1 MQINKTKAVKSNI
14 RIKKPVPVGWSHKTV
29 ERVLQ
34 NNGLLQALKQ
44 HSMYLCKLR
53 SLVSVTLQ
61 GLTQTN
67 LPVDVSRYESGIL
80 KLYVSN
86 SAIAT
91 RLRFLEKDLFAA
103 LTAHSLFCNLVKI
116 MVRVNQ
122 SLIPTYYPGSV
133 TIPAHSSCHAKLLL
147 ESGDDQQF
155 QSALQRLSR
164 HVS

>member
-1 MQINKTKAVKSNI
+1 MQINKTKAVKSTI
-14 RIKKPVPVGWSHKTV
+14 RIKKTVPVGWSHKTV

-44 HSMYLCKLR
+44 HSTYLYQLR
-53 SLVSVTLQ
+53 CLVSVTLQ
-61 GLTQTN
+61 GLTQAN

-80 KLYVSN
+80 KLYVPNPS
-86 SAIAT
+86 IAT

-103 LTAHSLFCNLVKI
+103 LTAHSVFCNLVKI

-122 SLIPTYYPGSV
+122 SLMPTFSPCSV
-133 TIPAHSSCHAKLLL
+133 IIPAHSSCHAKLLL
-147 ESGDDQQF
+147 ESGDDQQL
-155 QSALQRLSR
+155 QAALQRLSR